1 MAKSDLTP
9 KQEAFVAAY
18 LETGNATE
26 AYRRSY
32 DCSGMKDPTI
42 NRAAKELLD
51 NPKIATRLGVLQERA
66 AAKVVL
72 SRAWVLEQL
81 MDNVGKAKTAADF
94 TASNKALELLGKTDE
109 LQMFVERQNVTS
121 DNRHHHSAEPLSPLA
136 EHLVELLGKREE
148 GPAEGTVPN

>member
-9 KQEAFVAAY
+9 KQEAFVAVY

-32 DCSGMKDPTI
+32 DCSGMKDATI

-51 NPKIATRLGVLQERA
+51 NPKIATRIGVLQERA

-72 SRAWVLEQL
+72 SRSWVLEQL
-81 MDNVGKAKTAADF
+81 MDNATKAKTAPDF
-94 TASNKALELLGKTDE
+94 TASNKALELLGKTE
-109 LQMFVERQNVTS
+109 
-121 DNRHHHSAEPLSPLA
+121 
-136 EHLVELLGKREE
+136 
-148 GPAEGTVPN
+148 